1 MGPIFNR
8 YKKKKQIE
16 KSKNLLS
23 ELIREEYEKMFRITM
38 NYVHNKEEAL
48 DVMQDS
54 FHKALAAIEQGK
66 EIEQF
71 SAWFYRI
78 LIRTAIDA
86 WRKQKRNQSETLE
99 EETIQ
104 LAHTMDDSLTDLHG
118 IIEGI
123 DSPEKEILI
132 LHFFEGFRLKEI
144 AEILDLNENTVKTK
158 MYRTLN
164 QLRKILQ

>member
-1 MGPIFNR
+1 M
-8 YKKKKQIE
+8 KQLIE
-16 KSKNLLS
+16 N
-23 ELIREEYEKMFRITM
+23 EYDKMFRITM

-48 DVMQDS
+48 DVIQDS
-54 FHKALAAIEQGK
+54 FYKALNNFEKGI

-86 WRKQKRNQSETLE
+86 WRKQKRNNWS
-99 EETIQ
+99 Q
-104 LAHTMDDSLTDLHG
+104 LDEKLILGESSMSYS
-118 IIEGI
+118 IIELYAVLEKI

-132 LHFFEGFRLKEI
+132 LHFFENFRLKEI
-144 AEILDLNENTVKTK
+144 AEILELNENTVKTK
-158 MYRTLN
+158 MYRSLN

>member
-1 MGPIFNR
+1 M
-8 YKKKKQIE
+8 
-16 KSKNLLS
+16 
-23 ELIREEYEKMFRITM
+23 
-38 NYVHNKEEAL
+38 
-48 DVMQDS
+48 
-54 FHKALAAIEQGK
+54 
-66 EIEQF
+66 
-71 SAWFYRI
+71 
-78 LIRTAIDA
+78 IRTAIDA